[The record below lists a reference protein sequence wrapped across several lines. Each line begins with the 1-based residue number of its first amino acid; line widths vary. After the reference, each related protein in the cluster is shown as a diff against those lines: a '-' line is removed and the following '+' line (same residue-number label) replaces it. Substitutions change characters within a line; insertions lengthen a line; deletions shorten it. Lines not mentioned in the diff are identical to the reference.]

1 MCTSSGVKQQA
12 IRSPPLPPSL
22 FPPSS
27 LPLLSSLLPLSFL
40 PPPFFTIQCGGEL
53 ALNAVL
59 FGTTVQVDSDTC
71 HGSIRLGVKVCVI
84 LDDAATLEFSLYI
97 ACLLSELAECCV
109 VCVCRQQTRSETK
122 AQ

>member
-22 FPPSS
+22 PPLSSPSS
-27 LPLLSSLLPLSFL
+27 PLPLSFL

-59 FGTTVQVDSDTC
+59 FGATVQVDSDTC

-109 VCVCRQQTRSETK
+109 RQQTGSETK

>member
-22 FPPSS
+22 FPPPPLSS
-27 LPLLSSLLPLSFL
+27 PSSLLPLSFL
-40 PPPFFTIQCGGEL
+40 PPFFTIQCGGEL
-53 ALNAVL
+53 ALNTVL
-59 FGTTVQVDSDTC
+59 FGATVQVDSDTC

-84 LDDAATLEFSLYI
+84 LDDAATLEFPLYI

-109 VCVCRQQTRSETK
+109 RQQTRSETK

>member
-1 MCTSSGVKQQA
+1 MATDAWFTVPNIMCTSSGVKQQA

-22 FPPSS
+22 PP
-27 LPLLSSLLPLSFL
+27 LSSPSL

-53 ALNAVL
+53 VLNAVL
-59 FGTTVQVDSDTC
+59 FGATVQVDSDTC

-109 VCVCRQQTRSETK
+109 RQQTGSETK